1 MKAKRKNYT
10 KQNSGKRSQRHSAKD
25 QQTIRTEA
33 TALASPLCESEGIEL
48 VHLEYQRESSGW
60 ILRLYIDKPGGVT
73 LDDCIN
79 VSRQMNDLLDVH
91 FDEMGPYNLEV
102 TSPGPDRPLVKA
114 QDFEKFEG
122 NLAMIKTVRPFNG
135 QKNFKGV
142 LMGISQEQVKLR
154 VGEATIAIALTDIS
168 KARLVNYSGEI

>member
-1 MKAKRKNYT
+1 MKANRNNYKKRI
-10 KQNSGKRSQRHSAKD
+10 SEKRSQRQSAKD
-25 QQTIRTEA
+25 QQTIRIEA

-60 ILRLYIDKPGGVT
+60 ILRLFIDKPGGVT

-91 FDEMGPYNLEV
+91 LDEIGPYNLEV

-122 NLAMIKTVRPFNG
+122 NLAKIKTVRPFDG

-142 LMGISQEQVKLR
+142 LMGIFREQVKLR
-154 VGEATIAIALTDIS
+154 VGQETIAIALKDIS

>member
-1 MKAKRKNYT
+1 VKTNRKNYKKRIST
-10 KQNSGKRSQRHSAKD
+10 KRSQSHSAKD
-25 QQTIRTEA
+25 QQAIRIEA

-48 VHLEYQRESSGW
+48 VHLEYQRESNGW

-91 FDEMGPYNLEV
+91 LDEIGPYNLEV

-122 NLAMIKTVRPFNG
+122 KLAKIKTARPFDG

-142 LMGISQEQVKLR
+142 LMGIYREKVKLR
-154 VGEATIAIALTDIS
+154 VGQETIAIALTDIS
-168 KARLVNYSGEI
+168 KARLVNYNGEI

>member
-1 MKAKRKNYT
+1 MKKNRKNH
-10 KQNSGKRSQRHSAKD
+10 KKRISGKRSQSHSAKD
-25 QQTIRTEA
+25 QQTIRIEA

-122 NLAMIKTVRPFNG
+122 NLAMIKTVRPFDG

>member
-1 MKAKRKNYT
+1 MKANKKKY
-10 KQNSGKRSQRHSAKD
+10 KQRISAKRSQRHSAKD
-25 QQTIRTEA
+25 QQTIRSEA
-33 TALASPLCESEGIEL
+33 TALATPLCASEGIEL
-48 VHLEYQRESSGW
+48 VHLEYQRESTGW

-91 FDEMGPYNLEV
+91 FDEIGFYNLEV

-122 NLAMIKTVRPFNG
+122 SLAKIKTVRPFAG

-154 VGEATIAIALTDIS
+154 VGQETITIALTDIS

>member
-1 MKAKRKNYT
+1 MKTNRKNY
-10 KQNSGKRSQRHSAKD
+10 KKRISGKRSQRPSAKD
-25 QQTIRTEA
+25 QQTIRIEA

-48 VHLEYQRESSGW
+48 VHLEYQRESKGW
-60 ILRLYIDKPGGVT
+60 ILRLFIDKPGGVA

-91 FDEMGPYNLEV
+91 LDEIGPYNLEV

-122 NLAMIKTVRPFNG
+122 HLAKIKTVRPFDG

-142 LMGISQEQVKLR
+142 LMGIFREQVQLR
-154 VGEATIAIALTDIS
+154 VGQETIAIALKDIS

>member
-1 MKAKRKNYT
+1 VKTNRKNYKKRIST
-10 KQNSGKRSQRHSAKD
+10 KRSQSHSAKD
-25 QQTIRTEA
+25 QQAIRIEA

-48 VHLEYQRESSGW
+48 VHLEYQRESNGW

-91 FDEMGPYNLEV
+91 LDEIGPYNLEV

-122 NLAMIKTVRPFNG
+122 NLAKIKTVRPFDG

-142 LMGISQEQVKLR
+142 LMGIYKEQVKLR
-154 VGEATIAIALTDIS
+154 VGQETIAIALTDIS